1 MNNIYKGI
9 TAVAIVIAI
18 ISTAKTCNYAKQI
31 DSYIGENIL
40 LKSANQSYKVQRTKD
55 STTIYTQQVLVA
67 DERTAKIHAESKL
80 RNIQLSVKA
89 KIGVKVKDVVAE
101 YIKPDS
107 SYLIRKSQTADKN
120 AETPD
125 SVANAYLT
133 DCIPYGTKFATNN
146 KWYYVAGT
154 LDTNN
159 VRIDSLGMSPGKI
172 SLILAGKRGKES
184 VVLTTENP
192 YMNVTGLSSVKVTDK
207 RKRPLLLSRGAFLA
221 YGLIAGAAGVTYLIR
236 P

>member
-18 ISTAKTCNYAKQI
+18 WSSFQSCADRKRADNFN
-31 DSYIGENIL
+31 GENIL

-80 RNIQLSVKA
+80 KNIQLSVKA

-101 YIKPDS
+101 YIKPDTYS
-107 SYLIRKSQTADKN
+107 NSTDTNRI
-120 AETPD
+120 PD
-125 SVANAYLT
+125 VGKT
-133 DCIPYGTKFATNN
+133 IDCIPIGTKFTTNN

-159 VRIDSLGMSPGKI
+159 VKIDSLGMSPGKI

-221 YGLIAGAAGVTYLIR
+221 YGLIAGAAGVTYLISR
-236 P
+236 

>member
-1 MNNIYKGI
+1 MNKLSLTLIGI
-9 TAVAIVIAI
+9 ALFIALL
-18 ISTAKTCNYAKQI
+18 SACNACKYRKLY
-31 DSYIGENIL
+31 DNELGENIM

-80 RNIQLSVKA
+80 KNIQLSVKG

-101 YIKPDS
+101 YIKPDTYS
-107 SYLIRKSQTADKN
+107 NTTDTNRIPDVRKTI
-120 AETPD
+120 
-125 SVANAYLT
+125 
-133 DCIPYGTKFATNN
+133 DCIPVGTQFSTNN

-154 LDTNN
+154 LDTNS
-159 VRIDSLGMSPGKI
+159 VALDSVGFNSGKI
-172 SLILAGKRGKES
+172 SLVLAGKRGKES

-207 RKRPLLLSRGAFLA
+207 RKRPLLLSRSAFLA
-221 YGLIAGAAGVTYLIR
+221 YGLIAGAAGVTYLISR
-236 P
+236 

>member
-1 MNNIYKGI
+1 MNRIYKGI

-18 ISTAKTCNYAKQI
+18 WSSFQSCADRKRADNFN
-31 DSYIGENIL
+31 GENIM

-67 DERTAKIHAESKL
+67 DERTAKVHAESKL
-80 RNIQLSVKA
+80 KNIQLSVKG

-101 YIKPDS
+101 YIKPDTVIQYVGENCDS
-107 SYLIRKSQTADKN
+107 LLDAMAKN
-120 AETPD
+120 TLPIG
-125 SVANAYLT
+125 S
-133 DCIPYGTKFATNN
+133 KFSTNN

-159 VRIDSLGMSPGKI
+159 VALDSIGFNSGKI
-172 SLILAGKRGKES
+172 SLVLAGKRGKES

-192 YMNVTGLSSVKVTDK
+192 YMNVTALSSVKVTDK
-207 RKRPLLLSRGAFLA
+207 RKRPLLLSRTAFLA
-221 YGLIAGAAGVTYLIR
+221 YGLIAGAAGVTYLISR
-236 P
+236 

>member
-1 MNNIYKGI
+1 MNKLSLTLIGI
-9 TAVAIVIAI
+9 ALFIALL
-18 ISTAKTCNYAKQI
+18 SACNACKYRKLYDNELGA
-31 DSYIGENIL
+31 NIL
-40 LKSANQSYKVQRTKD
+40 LKSANQAYKVQRTKD
-55 STTIYTQQVLVA
+55 STTIYTQDVLFA
-67 DERTAKIHAESKL
+67 DELTAKIHAESKL
-80 RNIQLSVKA
+80 KNIQLSVKG

-107 SYLIRKSQTADKN
+107 SYLIRNPQTADKN
-120 AETPD
+120 DETPD

-133 DCIPYGTKFATNN
+133 DCIPVGTQFTTNN

-159 VRIDSLGMSPGKI
+159 VKIDSLGMSPGKI
-172 SLILAGKRGKES
+172 SLVLAGKRGKER

-207 RKRPLLLSRGAFLA
+207 RKRPLLLSRTACIIYGAIL
-221 YGLIAGAAGVTYLIR
+221 GTAGTTYLILR
-236 P
+236 

>member
-1 MNNIYKGI
+1 MNKLSLTLIGI
-9 TAVAIVIAI
+9 ALFIALL
-18 ISTAKTCNYAKQI
+18 SACNACKYRKLYDNELGA
-31 DSYIGENIL
+31 NVM
-40 LKSANQSYKVQRTKD
+40 LKSANQAYKVQRTKD

-67 DERTAKIHAESKL
+67 DERTAKVHAESKL
-80 RNIQLSVKA
+80 KNIQLSVKA

-101 YIKPDS
+101 YIKPDTVVQYVGENCDS
-107 SYLIRKSQTADKN
+107 LLDAMAKN
-120 AETPD
+120 TLPIG
-125 SVANAYLT
+125 S
-133 DCIPYGTKFATNN
+133 KFTTNN

-159 VRIDSLGMSPGKI
+159 VKIDSLGMSPGNI

-207 RKRPLLLSRGAFLA
+207 RKRPLLLSRSAFA
-221 YGLIAGAAGVTYLIR
+221 IYGLIAGAAGVTYLIYR
-236 P
+236 

>member
-1 MNNIYKGI
+1 MNKLSLTLIGI
-9 TAVAIVIAI
+9 ALFIALL
-18 ISTAKTCNYAKQI
+18 SACNACKYRKLYDNELGANVMLKT
-31 DSYIGENIL
+31 S
-40 LKSANQSYKVQRTKD
+40 NQSYKVQRTKD

-67 DERTAKIHAESKL
+67 DERTAKVHAESKL
-80 RNIQLSVKA
+80 RNIQLSVKG

-101 YIKPDS
+101 YIKPDTIIEYVGENCDS
-107 SYLIRKSQTADKN
+107 LLDAMAKN
-120 AETPD
+120 TVPIG
-125 SVANAYLT
+125 S
-133 DCIPYGTKFATNN
+133 KFTTNN

-159 VRIDSLGMSPGKI
+159 VKLDSIGFNSGKI
-172 SLILAGKRGKES
+172 SLVLAGKRGKES

-221 YGLIAGAAGVTYLIR
+221 YGLIAGAAGVTYLIYR
-236 P
+236 

>member
-1 MNNIYKGI
+1 MNRIYKGI

-18 ISTAKTCNYAKQI
+18 WSSFQSCADRKRADNFN
-31 DSYIGENIL
+31 GENIL

-55 STTIYTQQVLVA
+55 STTIYTQQVLFA
-67 DERTAKIHAESKL
+67 DERTAKVHAESKL
-80 RNIQLSVKA
+80 KNIQLSVKG

-101 YIKPDS
+101 YIKPDTVIQYVGENCDS
-107 SYLIRKSQTADKN
+107 LLDAMAKN
-120 AETPD
+120 TLPIG
-125 SVANAYLT
+125 S
-133 DCIPYGTKFATNN
+133 KFSTNI

-159 VRIDSLGMSPGKI
+159 VKIDSLGMSPGKI
-172 SLILAGKRGKES
+172 SLVLAGKRGKES

-207 RKRPLLLSRGAFLA
+207 RKRPLLLSRTAMIV
-221 YGLIAGAAGVTYLIR
+221 YGVLLGTAGTTYLISR
-236 P
+236 